1 MKGKNEMPRYE
12 IFKQD
17 NWNMILAN
25 VKGTKIE
32 VIEIS
37 TEWGEEKHV
46 FYSRPEL
53 MNWVNARFKK
63 EDFLHRPADYEQII
77 ENFKKI

>member
-1 MKGKNEMPRYE
+1 MAKHE

-17 NWNMILAN
+17 KWNMILAE

-32 VIEIS
+32 VREIS
-37 TEWGEEKHV
+37 TEWGEDKHI
-46 FYSRPEL
+46 FHSRPEL
-53 MNWVNARFKK
+53 MNWVQNHYKPEEFVGR
-63 EDFLHRPADYEQII
+63 EDDLQQIV

>member
-1 MKGKNEMPRYE
+1 MPKYE

-17 NWNMILAN
+17 NWNMILAD

-32 VIEIS
+32 VLEIS
-37 TEWGEEKHV
+37 SEWGEDKHV
-46 FYSRPEL
+46 FYSRPE
-53 MNWVNARFKK
+53 MMHWVHSHYKPEEFVGRDQ
-63 EDFLHRPADYEQII
+63 EYEQII